1 MRIAALSPAAAALG
15 LSAGMALADARAQ
28 VPDIEVLPHDPGAD
42 AEWLAR
48 LADFCDRYSP
58 SVAID
63 PPDALVL
70 DVTGCL
76 HPYGDEA
83 GMIADMERRL
93 AGLHLRIAA
102 GATPEAALALARY
115 GMAQRSDEGQAI
127 RALPVAALRLDGEVA
142 TALRRAGLAAIGDL
156 ADRPTAP
163 LAARFGAVAVDALDR
178 LLGRADSR
186 LTPRRLPPALQVER
200 RFAEPIA
207 HVDTALA
214 VLEEL
219 IGEAAVDLEERG
231 KGGRRFAARLFRS
244 DGALAD
250 LAVETSRPTR
260 TAATVMRLFRERIA
274 ALADPLDPGFGFD
287 MIRLIVPRIEPLT
300 PAQLQLEGGT
310 VSEEAMAA
318 LIDRLSSRLGR
329 GAIRRFQPRD
339 THVPEQ
345 AALTL
350 PAVDL
355 PAPEPWEAPQPGE
368 PPTRPI
374 HLFDPPQPIEVIAEV
389 PDGPPHRFRW
399 KRQQH
404 HVVRFEGPERIAAPW
419 WKHAPGRSG
428 LTRDYYR
435 IEDARGRRFWIFRH
449 GLYDSERPD
458 PRWYVH
464 GLFA

>member
-287 MIRLIVPRIEPLT
+287 MIRLAVPVIEPLAPGQMVLT
-300 PAQLQLEGGT
+300 ESPAG
-310 VSEEAMAA
+310 EEDIAA
-318 LIDRLSSRLGR
+318 LVDRLSARLGR
-329 GAIRRFQPRD
+329 ERVRRVVPRD
-339 THVPEQ
+339 SHIPERAFATEP
-345 AALTL
+345 AASRHHRA
-350 PAVDL
+350 PW
-355 PAPEPWEAPQPGE
+355 PAPLPGE
-368 PPTRPI
+368 PPLRP
-374 HLFDPPQPIEVIAEV
+374 LQLLDPPQRISAIVEL
-389 PDGPPHRFRW
+389 PDGPPRRFRW
-399 KRQQH
+399 RGATYDVARQ
-404 HVVRFEGPERIAAPW
+404 EGPERIAAEW
-419 WKHAPGRSG
+419 WRGARPG

-435 IEDARGRRFWIFRH
+435 VEDARGHRFWIFRH
-449 GLYDSERPD
+449 GLYGEQAD
-458 PRWYVH
+458 PAWYIH